1 MVVVYGLIIPHRLQ
15 IVKDTIHK
23 TAPKQSPMKWI
34 CFGKG
39 KQRKERDFLTPEGSE
54 TILSL

>member
-1 MVVVYGLIIPHRLQ
+1 
-15 IVKDTIHK
+15 
-23 TAPKQSPMKWI
+23 MKWI